1 MLVTSG
7 LLSCRPSL
15 KVSLTLLR
23 SASESNDQLSSMND
37 VTADRGGGGRRRGVE
52 WVRIGLRLAQHGE
65 ISRYN

>member
-37 VTADRGGGGRRRGVE
+37 VTADRGGGEVE
-52 WVRIGLRLAQHGE
+52 GCGMG
-65 ISRYN
+65 